1 MRKIPSSIALRLAI
15 WFLALS
21 FLPFGV
27 VAFFISQNVMHAF
40 EHQAA
45 ESQREQ
51 ARLNMEILSDSHAG
65 ENEFMSHLLRGQPKD
80 GEHFIVDTRGVIL
93 FHPDDSQIGRRVQDI
108 YSPETV
114 GVILSEPNGGVVD
127 ADAGYIV
134 GFSRFRDDDWVDI
147 VAVEVLPL
155 ENVIAGLVRASSS
168 QLAAS
173 LFFIILAWGLVTWVV
188 LVRPLRRLTRA
199 AREIGRGNM
208 DVEVDTSY
216 MDDELALLGFTLNE
230 TQREVR
236 NLIDGLQRQVDELD
250 HAYYSLW
257 KSEERSRLVFDS
269 INDAIVLL
277 SIKSGAILDVNEKFF
292 EISGYQR
299 EDLSILSAR
308 DLSSGVD
315 GYTFRNL
322 LRFIRRAR
330 KGEPQMFE
338 WHARCK
344 DGSYLWVEIN
354 ARSASLGEGNQ
365 HLVVVVR
372 DIDQRK
378 RSQQIQV
385 AMYRIAQIGQ
395 AQPSL
400 YEFFSSVHQI
410 LQTLFPCPN
419 LAVALYGN
427 SKEDVY
433 YPYRL
438 DERELWLQAQ
448 GELDHTLLR
457 AMQRQEGAL
466 WVNAGNITDYLE
478 DSPPIEGFEITF
490 QDWIGIPLQTSRRLQ
505 GALVLKYYPSSP
517 QPARA
522 DLESLSLICVQV
534 AAALERKLA
543 EKALRESEARW
554 QTLMKSSPQLIIT
567 VNRAGEI
574 LFVNQPLTG
583 LIGDMLP
590 ETAFLNFLPG
600 ENNEEKW
607 RMLGRVFNQ
616 RAAIS
621 FEFSIHTPEDT
632 EIWFSANLAPVVD
645 SGRVELAIL
654 NAMDITVRKK
664 AEDQVLRLNDQLEQR
679 VRERTSLL
687 EAANQELESFSYSI
701 SHDLRAPLRA
711 INGFSRI
718 LQDEWTTS
726 EPESRQ
732 RYLALIRDNA
742 RQMGL
747 LIDDLLAF
755 SRLGRQKLNM
765 QRIPMRETIEQALAT
780 LAPEIEGR
788 KIEVI
793 IPEQLPDCA
802 GDPVLIKQVWV
813 NLLSN
818 AFKFTRYKP
827 RARVEVGFEQRN
839 GTVVYQLAD
848 NGIGFDMK
856 YVDKLFGV
864 FQRLHRSEEFE
875 GTGVG
880 LAIVHRVVGRHGG
893 RVWAKAEPDKGATFY
908 FSLPTKIKRH
918 VKN

>member
-1 MRKIPSSIALRLAI
+1 MKKIPSSIALRLAV

-21 FLPFGV
+21 FLPLGV
-27 VAFFISQNVMHAF
+27 MAFFVNRNVLEAF
-40 EHQAA
+40 ERQAA
-45 ESQREQ
+45 ESLKEQ
-51 ARLNMEILSDSHAG
+51 ARLNVEILSDTHTAESQ
-65 ENEFMSHLLRGQPKD
+65 FMSHLLRGQPKD
-80 GEHFIVDTRGVIL
+80 GEHFIVDTRGDIL
-93 FHPDDSQIGRRVQDI
+93 FHPDESQVGRRIQSI
-108 YSPETV
+108 FSPETTR
-114 GVILSEPNGGVVD
+114 VILSQPAGGVID
-127 ADAGYIV
+127 RDAGYIV
-134 GFSRFRDDDWVDI
+134 GFGYFPENNWVDL
-147 VAVEVLPL
+147 VVVEISPL
-155 ENVIAGLVRASSS
+155 ENVISGLVRVSST

-173 LFFIILAWGLVTWVV
+173 LLFITLAWGLVTWVV
-188 LVRPLRRLTRA
+188 LVRPLRRLTGA
-199 AREIGRGNM
+199 AREMGRGNM
-208 DVEVDTSY
+208 DVAVDTSY

-230 TQREVR
+230 TQREIR
-236 NLIDGLQRQVDELD
+236 NLVDGLQQQVNELD
-250 HAYYSLW
+250 RAYVSLR

-269 INDAIVLL
+269 INDAVVLL

-315 GYTFRNL
+315 GFTFRNL

-330 KGEPQMFE
+330 KGESQMFE
-338 WHARCK
+338 WHARRK

-354 ARSASLGEGNQ
+354 ARSASLGEDNQ
-365 HLVVVVR
+365 HLVIVVR

-395 AQPSL
+395 LQPSV

-419 LAVALYGN
+419 LVVALYGA
-427 SKEDVY
+427 SQEDVY

-438 DERELWLQAQ
+438 DERELWPQAQ
-448 GELDHTLLR
+448 GTLDKALLR
-457 AMQRQEGAL
+457 AMQKQEGPL
-466 WVNAGNITDYLE
+466 WVNVGNIADYLE
-478 DSPPIEGFEITF
+478 DDLPAEDFEMIF

-505 GALVLKYYPSSP
+505 GALILKYYPSSA

-522 DLESLSLICVQV
+522 DLETLSLICVQV
-534 AAALERKLA
+534 AAALERKLS

-567 VNRAGEI
+567 LNRAGEV
-574 LFVNQPLTG
+574 LFVNQPLAG
-583 LIGDMLP
+583 LIGDTLP
-590 ETAFLNFLPG
+590 ETAFLSFLPG
-600 ENNEEKW
+600 ENAEEKK
-607 RMLGRVFNQ
+607 RVLERVFNQ
-616 RAAIS
+616 RATIS
-621 FEFSIHTPEDT
+621 FEFSIHALDDS

-645 SGRVELAIL
+645 SGRVDQAIL

-679 VRERTSLL
+679 VRERTALL

-718 LQDEWTTS
+718 LQDEWTGS
-726 EPESRQ
+726 ESESRQ

-755 SRLGRQKLNM
+755 SRLGRQRLNM
-765 QRIPMRETIEQALAT
+765 QHIPMRETIEHALAT
-780 LAPEIEGR
+780 LAPETEDR
-788 KIEVI
+788 EIEVI
-793 IPEQLPDCA
+793 IPEQLPDCV

-818 AFKFTRYKP
+818 AFKFTRHKP
-827 RARVEVGFEQRN
+827 RARVEVGFEKGN
-839 GTVVYQLAD
+839 GTVVYRLAD

-880 LAIVHRVVGRHGG
+880 LAIVHRVIGRHGG

-908 FSLPTKIKRH
+908 FSLPTKIKRQ
-918 VKN
+918 VKK

>member
-1 MRKIPSSIALRLAI
+1 MRKIPSSIALRLAV

-21 FLPFGV
+21 FLPLGV
-27 VAFFISQNVMHAF
+27 MAFFTNYDVMNAF
-40 EHQAA
+40 ERQAI
-45 ESQREQ
+45 EYQQEQ
-51 ARLNMEILSDSHAG
+51 ARLNVEILSDSHAG

-80 GEHFIVDTRGVIL
+80 GEHFIVDTRGFIL
-93 FHPDDSQIGRRVQDI
+93 FHPNELRVGRWIQHF
-108 YSPETV
+108 YAPETV
-114 GVILSEPNGGVVD
+114 DVILSNPEGGLID
-127 ADAGYIV
+127 SDAGYII
-134 GFSRFRDDDWVDI
+134 GFSHFPDDDWVDI
-147 VAVEVLPL
+147 VAVEISPL
-155 ENVIAGLVRASSS
+155 QNVISGLVRASSL
-168 QLAAS
+168 QLGVS
-173 LFFIILAWGLVTWVV
+173 LLFISLAWGLVTWVV
-188 LVRPLRRLTRA
+188 LVGPLRRLTHA
-199 AREIGRGNM
+199 AREMGRGNM
-208 DVEVDTSY
+208 DVEVDTSH
-216 MDDELALLGFTLNE
+216 MDDELALLGFTFNE
-230 TQREVR
+230 TQQEIR
-236 NLIDGLQRQVDELD
+236 NLVGGLQRQVDELD
-250 HAYYSLW
+250 RAYFSLW
-257 KSEERSRLVFDS
+257 KSEERSRLIFDS

-292 EISGYQR
+292 EISGYKR
-299 EDLSILSAR
+299 EDLSLLSAR
-308 DLSSGVD
+308 DLSSGLE

-338 WHARCK
+338 WQARCK

-354 ARSASLGEGNQ
+354 ARSASLEEDNQ
-365 HLVVVVR
+365 HMVIVVR

-378 RSQQIQV
+378 RNQQIQV

-400 YEFFSSVHQI
+400 YEFFSSVHQV
-410 LQTLFPCPN
+410 LQTIFPCPN
-419 LAVALYGN
+419 LTAALYGD
-427 SKEDVY
+427 SPEDVY

-438 DERELWLQAQ
+438 DEHELLPQAQ
-448 GELDHTLLR
+448 GELDKTLLQ
-457 AMQRQEGAL
+457 AMRKNEGAL
-466 WVNAGNITDYLE
+466 WINAGNIGDYLE
-478 DSPPIEGFEITF
+478 VPVDDFEINF
-490 QDWIGIPLQTSRRLQ
+490 KDWIAIPMQTSRRLQ
-505 GALVLKYYPSSP
+505 GALILRYYTSSL
-517 QPARA
+517 QLARA
-522 DLESLSLICVQV
+522 DLEFLSLICVQV

-554 QTLMKSSPQLIIT
+554 QTLMKSSPQLIMT

-574 LFVNQPLTG
+574 LFVNQPLSG
-583 LIGDMLP
+583 LIGDTQP
-590 ETAFLNFLPG
+590 EDAFFGFLPG
-600 ENNEEKW
+600 HNIEEKKQV
-607 RMLGRVFNQ
+607 LGRVFNQ

-621 FEFSIHTPEDT
+621 FEFSIYNLDDSET
-632 EIWFSANLAPVVD
+632 WFSANLAPVVD
-645 SGRVELAIL
+645 SGRVDLAIL

-679 VRERTSLL
+679 VRERTALL

-718 LQDEWTTS
+718 LQDEFADS
-726 EPESRQ
+726 ESEMRH
-732 RYLALIRDNA
+732 RYLALIRENA

-765 QRIPMRETIEQALAT
+765 QRIPVRETIEQAVAT

-788 KIEVI
+788 KIDLV
-793 IPEQLPDCA
+793 IPEQLPDCI
-802 GDPVLIKQVWV
+802 GDPVLIKQVWI

-818 AFKFTRYKP
+818 AFKFTRQNP
-827 RARVEVGFEQRN
+827 NARVEVGFEQN
-839 GTVVYQLAD
+839 SGKVIYHLAD

-864 FQRLHRSEEFE
+864 FQRLHSSEEFE

-880 LAIVHRVVGRHGG
+880 LAIVHRVIGRHGG
-893 RVWAKAEPDKGATFY
+893 RIWVEAEPAKGATFF
-908 FSLPTKIKRH
+908 FSLPSKIKKR

>member
-1 MRKIPSSIALRLAI
+1 MRKIPSSIALRLVV

-21 FLPFGV
+21 FLPLAV
-27 VAFFISQNVMHAF
+27 LAFFVSQNVMRAF
-40 EHQAA
+40 ERQAA
-45 ESQREQ
+45 EFQQEQ
-51 ARLNMEILSDSHAG
+51 ARLNVEILSDSHAG
-65 ENEFMSHLLRGQPKD
+65 ESIYMSHLLRGQPKD
-80 GEHFIVDTRGVIL
+80 GEHFIIDMRGNIL
-93 FHPDDSQIGRRVQDI
+93 FHPDESLIGRWIQNF
-108 YSPETV
+108 YSPDTV
-114 GVILSEPNGGVVD
+114 DTILSQSNGGLID

-134 GFSRFRDDDWVDI
+134 GFSHFPDGDWVDI
-147 VAVEVLPL
+147 VAVEISPL
-155 ENVIAGLVRASSS
+155 ENVIAGLVRVSSA

-173 LFFIILAWGLVTWVV
+173 LLFITLAWGLVTWFV
-188 LVRPLRRLTRA
+188 LLWPLRRLTQA
-199 AREIGRGNM
+199 AREMGRGNM
-208 DVEVDTSY
+208 DVVVDTSH

-230 TQREVR
+230 TQREIR
-236 NLIDGLQRQVDELD
+236 NLVGGLQRKVDEID
-250 HAYYSLW
+250 RAHFSLR
-257 KSEERSRLVFDS
+257 KSEQRSRLVFDS
-269 INDAIVLL
+269 INDAILL
-277 SIKSGAILDVNEKFF
+277 LDIKSGAILDVNEKFF
-292 EISGYQR
+292 EISGYER
-299 EDLSILSAR
+299 DDLIHLAVR
-308 DLSSGVD
+308 DFSSGVE
-315 GYTFRNL
+315 GYTFKNL
-322 LRFIRRAR
+322 LRFIQRAR

-338 WHARCK
+338 WHVRCK
-344 DGSYLWVEIN
+344 NGAYLWVEIN
-354 ARSASLGEGNQ
+354 ARIASLDEDNK
-365 HLVVVVR
+365 HLVIVVR

-410 LQTLFPCPN
+410 LQNLFPCPN
-419 LAVALYGN
+419 LAVALYGD
-427 SKEDVY
+427 SQEDVY

-438 DERELWLQAQ
+438 DERELWPQAQ
-448 GELDHTLLR
+448 GELDRALLR
-457 AMQRQEGAL
+457 AMQRHEGAL
-466 WVNAGNITDYLE
+466 WVNVGNITDYLE
-478 DSPPIEGFEITF
+478 EGLPIEDFETTF

-505 GALVLKYYPSSP
+505 GALVLKYYPFSP

-574 LFVNQPLTG
+574 LFVNQSLAG

-590 ETAFLNFLPG
+590 ETAFLKFLPG
-600 ENNEEKW
+600 ENDEEKW
-607 RMLGRVFNQ
+607 RVLGRVFNQ
-616 RAAIS
+616 RATIS
-621 FEFSIHTPEDT
+621 FEFSIHTLDDS

-645 SGRVELAIL
+645 SGRGDLAIL

-718 LQDEWTTS
+718 LQDEWTDS
-726 EPESRQ
+726 ESESRQ
-732 RYLALIRDNA
+732 RYLALIRENA

-765 QRIPMRETIEQALAT
+765 QHIPMRATIEHALAT
-780 LAPEIEGR
+780 LTPETEGR
-788 KIEVI
+788 EFDVI
-793 IPEQLPDCA
+793 IPEQLPDCV

-818 AFKFTRYKP
+818 AFKFTRQKP
-827 RARVEVGFEQRN
+827 RARVEVGFEQIN
-839 GTVVYQLAD
+839 GTVVYRLAD

-908 FSLPTKIKRH
+908 FSLPTKIKRR